1 MELNF
6 NHFSIK
12 TQPGMED
19 DPVRAGFLMHRTDRW
34 VYRVCM
40 CVDSSILACV
50 CA

>member
-40 CVDSSILACV
+40 CVDSSILASVCV
-50 CA
+50 